1 MGWWRR
7 RPRLERMP
15 IGLGTR
21 TAGDRRHAPAAE
33 AVLDQMAQALRRA
46 RQDADPSVPQLP
58 LDRRDPRL
66 RRLPTALWW
75 LDVSLD
81 VVAKSVWR
89 LPPDVAAMRH
99 EAAMGLDIAATVLQ
113 DVWQRAGETAWT
125 VRRGTW
131 ELIGDRL
138 RAWRRRRFWT
148 AAARTA
154 LAEELEALARW
165 WEAVYGTVPD
175 GAVPLPRLRLQQLCG
190 LWPVLERV
198 WERDVAWIEVL
209 APAEQAPPLEVGRAV
224 LQQLVAAAEE
234 TGWG

>member
-1 MGWWRR
+1 
-7 RPRLERMP
+7 
-15 IGLGTR
+15 
-21 TAGDRRHAPAAE
+21 
-33 AVLDQMAQALRRA
+33 MARVLRRS
-46 RQDADPSVPQLP
+46 RQDEDPSAPQLP

-66 RRLPTALWW
+66 CRLPAALWW

-89 LPPDVAAMRH
+89 VPPDVAAMRH

-131 ELIGDRL
+131 ELIGHRL
-138 RAWRRRRFWT
+138 RAWRRRCLWT
-148 AAARTA
+148 AAARAA

-175 GAVPLPRLRLQQLCG
+175 GAVPLPRLRLQELSR

-209 APAEQAPPLEVGRAV
+209 GPAERVRPLEAGRAV
-224 LQQLVAAAEE
+224 LQQLVAAADNA
-234 TGWG
+234 G